1 MFSVRLYTLG
11 VTIVGG
17 DFKYNMLTSKLLFA
31 KSDAVNV
38 ADHPRYARVSSVN
51 SMYLFTL
58 YLV

>member
-31 KSDAVNV
+31 KSDAINV
-38 ADHPRYARVSSVN
+38 ADHPCYAWV
-51 SMYLFTL
+51 
-58 YLV
+58 